1 MRTTFLGLAA
11 ALGVAAGFF
20 AGRASADP
28 YKYCA
33 IYSGGRGGGG
43 TNCGFITLAQ
53 CRDTISGV
61 GGTCTFNPYY
71 DGVSF
76 DGATPV
82 RRHKRHPS

>member
-43 TNCGFITLAQ
+43 T
-53 CRDTISGV
+53 ISGV